1 MYGIFFD
8 HNEHIIITDFNTKI
22 KGQDNISWYLNKH
35 LIEIY
40 ISEEK
45 SFLIFLSL
53 LIIFYYLVT
62 YLHNSRNDMN
72 IAERES
78 TESDISAASAH
89 SFTNTRWII
98 CSSWIR
104 ML

>member
-8 HNEHIIITDFNTKI
+8 HNEYTIITDFNTKI
-22 KGQDNISWYLNKH
+22 KGQNNISWYLHKH

-62 YLHNSRNDMN
+62 YLHNSRNDIN
-72 IAERES
+72 IAEREK
-78 TESDISAASAH
+78 
-89 SFTNTRWII
+89 RWK
-98 CSSWIR
+98 WH
-104 ML
+104 